1 MMWKIT
7 RVESAPEQDRQW
19 ETATIRPLA
28 GKGRQQIDT
37 SRRYQTMAGFG
48 GAFTEAAAYT
58 LSRMPEDR
66 RTEAL
71 TSYFDRSRG
80 LGYSIGRVPI
90 HSCDFSL
97 GNYTYIADGDETLDS
112 FSLEHEE
119 RRLFPMI
126 RDAEAIRGEK
136 IPLLASPWSPP
147 GWMKTNGE
155 MNNGGSL
162 LPQYRELWARY
173 IARYANEMR
182 GKGFNLWALTV
193 QNEPA
198 AVQTW
203 ESCTYSAE
211 EERDFVRDFLGP
223 VLHQQDLADIKLL
236 IWDHN
241 RDIMVE
247 RVKGVLE
254 DPDAARFVWGVA
266 FHWYMSEAFE
276 NVGAVHDLFPDKHLL
291 FTEGCQEGGVH
302 LGAWSTGE
310 RYARNMIGDFNNWCE
325 GYLDWNLVLDETGGP
340 NHVNNLCDAPIIADT
355 RRGELHYNSSYYAI
369 GHFSRYVAPGSRRV
383 GLEGD
388 SELQSVAFEN
398 PDGSIA
404 LIMLNGNDEEA
415 SYDVSLASN
424 GSSDATRAQGTLAPH
439 AIVTIVWEPA

>member
-1 MMWKIT
+1 
-7 RVESAPEQDRQW
+7 
-19 ETATIRPLA
+19 
-28 GKGRQQIDT
+28 
-37 SRRYQTMAGFG
+37 
-48 GAFTEAAAYT
+48 EAAAYT
-58 LSRMPEDR
+58 LSRMPEHSR
-66 RTEAL
+66 SEAL
-71 TSYFDRSRG
+71 SSYFDRSRG
-80 LGYSIGRVPI
+80 LGYGLGRVPI

-97 GNYTYIADGDETLDS
+97 ANYTYVAEGDETLES

-119 RRLFPMI
+119 RWLFPMI
-126 RDAEAIRGEK
+126 RDAEAVRGGK

-155 MNNGGSL
+155 MNNGGAL

-173 IARYANEMR
+173 LVRYAKEMK
-182 GKGFNLWALTV
+182 GKGFDLWALTV

-203 ESCTYSAE
+203 ESCIYTAD

-223 VLHQQDLADIKLL
+223 MLHTQALDDVKLL
-236 IWDHN
+236 ILDHN

-247 RVKGVLE
+247 RVKGVLS
-254 DPDAARFVWGVA
+254 DPEAARFVWGVG

-276 NVGAVHDLFPDKHLL
+276 NVGAVHDLFPDTHLL

-302 LGAWSTGE
+302 LGSWKTGE

-325 GYLDWNLVLDETGGP
+325 GYLDWNLVLDEMGGP

-355 RRGELHYNSSYYAI
+355 RSGELHYNSSYYAI
-369 GHFSRYVAPGSRRV
+369 GHFSRYVAHRSRRV
-383 GLEGD
+383 GIEGT
-388 SELQSVAFEN
+388 SALQSVAFEN

-404 LIMLNGNDEEA
+404 LVMLNGTDEEA
-415 SYDVSLASN
+415 SYDVSLAAEAV
-424 GSSDATRAQGTLAPH
+424 DEPTCARGTLAPH
-439 AIVTIVWEPA
+439 AIATIVWEPTE